1 MDAFVEHLAEALE
14 QSPEG
19 LSRETK
25 LRDIPNWDSLAILT
39 TISMV
44 DEQYDVTL
52 SGPELQEC
60 ETIGDV
66 HRKVRAA
73 GGAEKA

>member
-1 MDAFVEHLAEALE
+1 MEAFVEHLAEALE
-14 QSPEG
+14 QSPDN
-19 LSRETK
+19 LSPETK

-39 TISMV
+39 TLSMV

-52 SGPELQEC
+52 SGPELQHC

-66 HRKVRAA
+66 YAKVRAA
-73 GGAEKA
+73 SRAEEA

>member
-14 QSPEG
+14 QPPENLSP
-19 LSRETK
+19 ETK

-52 SGPELQEC
+52 SGPDLQQC

-66 HRKVRAA
+66 YEKVHAA
-73 GGAEKA
+73 GGMEKA

>member
-14 QSPEG
+14 QSPEN
-19 LSRETK
+19 LSPEMK

-52 SGPELQEC
+52 SGPELQQC

-66 HRKVRAA
+66 YGKVRASSGPEEA
-73 GGAEKA
+73 